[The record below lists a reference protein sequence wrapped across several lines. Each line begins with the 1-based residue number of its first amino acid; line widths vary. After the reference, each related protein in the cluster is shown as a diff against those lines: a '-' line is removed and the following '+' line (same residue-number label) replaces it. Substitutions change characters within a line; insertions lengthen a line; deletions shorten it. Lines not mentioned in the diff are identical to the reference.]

1 MVEKISLAM
10 LSLGIMIGLIL
21 PSFPAPLNV
30 LNPYLWIIFL
40 VIAIVFFLK
49 K

>member
-1 MVEKISLAM
+1 MVERISVAM

-21 PSFPAPLNV
+21 PNFPAPLD
-30 LNPYLWIIFL
+30 LINPYLWIIFL
-40 VIAIVFFLK
+40 VIAIILFVK